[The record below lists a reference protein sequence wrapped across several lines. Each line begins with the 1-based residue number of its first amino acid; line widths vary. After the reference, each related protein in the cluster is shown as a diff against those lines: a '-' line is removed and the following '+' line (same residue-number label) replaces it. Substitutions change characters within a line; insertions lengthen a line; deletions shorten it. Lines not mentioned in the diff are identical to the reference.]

1 MFHLK
6 TQSKTILQA
15 LAAMLLFATMA
26 APQITGLCNTG
37 QTSKTI
43 SGCTGVLVTPN
54 PTGGGPNR
62 DGNWQLA
69 YPYPSILSDT
79 HGPCDLKGFV
89 KAWVDTPDIAW
100 LPNSVSSASEWIT
113 PYDGAGPDNAAG
125 WYVYRTAFHVP
136 SLLPGGIVPT
146 GLTINGQLASDNA
159 TYAIYL
165 ENPADSGSCSLVSGL
180 PVPINPA
187 GSTFSD
193 FDQWWPFSFTN
204 SVAII
209 PGTNAYLYVV
219 VLNLYDEQTG
229 GPSNTGLRVEFFASS
244 AFN

>member
-1 MFHLK
+1 MFRLNL
-6 TQSKTILQA
+6 LQA
-15 LAAMLLFATMA
+15 FAAILLFAGTA
-26 APQITGLCNTG
+26 AAQITGLCNTG

-54 PTGGGPNR
+54 PGGGGSNR

-69 YPYPSILSDT
+69 YPYPSTLSPT
-79 HGPCDLKGFV
+79 HGPCDLRSFV
-89 KAWVDTPDIAW
+89 KAWVDTPDVLW
-100 LPNSVSSASEWIT
+100 LSNGVSSASEWIT
-113 PYDGAGPDNAAG
+113 PYDGDNSAAG
-125 WYVYRTAFHVP
+125 WYVYRTAFHLP

-165 ENPADSGSCSLVSGL
+165 ESPADSGSCSLVSGL

-193 FDQWWPFSFTN
+193 FDEWWPFSFTN

-219 VLNLYDEQTG
+219 VLNLNDEQTG